1 MTIDVTEL
9 RAQFKE
15 PHYLMKTTDNQLL
28 FVWLWEPHDQPR
40 KKSAILLF
48 HGITAYAGPYE
59 QLLKPLV
66 RRGFTVYGLDLRGHG
81 LSDGAR
87 GDYPS
92 RERLIKDLCEAV
104 AFVKERHQKVILLG
118 HSLGV
123 LSSLF
128 ALNNC
133 LENISGAV
141 LLSGARTTKSDL
153 TQNIPL
159 SQKMKIL
166 LSSLV
171 KPSKPVIK
179 YERDGQVGLDDP
191 IFNFRYTL
199 RFMRIMALR
208 QMEFPKD
215 MQIPVFVGV
224 GDCDE
229 LFSVEDCRMLFDEVP
244 SDTKQFY
251 VAEGGKHAEFPP
263 GSWDPLGVWLEE
275 HFD

>member
-9 RAQFKE
+9 RTQFKE
-15 PHYLMKTTDNQLL
+15 PHYLMNTTDNRIL
-28 FVWLWEPHDQPR
+28 FLWLWEPHAQPR

-59 QLLKPLV
+59 LLVKPLV
-66 RRGFTVYGLDLRGHG
+66 NRGFTVYGLDLRGHG
-81 LSDGAR
+81 LSDGIR

-92 RERLIKDLCEAV
+92 RERLVKDLCEAV
-104 AFVKERHQKVILLG
+104 SFVKERHEQVILLG

-123 LSSLF
+123 LSSII
-128 ALNNC
+128 ALDSC
-133 LENISGAV
+133 LHKVAGAV
-141 LLSGARTTKSDL
+141 LLSGARTVKLSA

-159 SQKMKIL
+159 VQKMKIL
-166 LSSLV
+166 LSSLIY
-171 KPSKPVIK
+171 PSKPVIK
-179 YERDGQVGLDDP
+179 YEREGMVGLDDP

-229 LFSVEDCRMLFDEVP
+229 LFSVEDCKMLFDEVP

-251 VAEGGKHAEFPP
+251 VAEGGKHAEFQP

-275 HFD
+275 YFD